1 MIPQEQPIEEKTEAT
16 HDVVGDIV
24 YQTVT
29 FLHKNID
36 TGKWFPV
43 RRITNSTGKDAT
55 TFKSDVEQSKVKVE
69 SDYLDNI
76 KRLDDAIVEVDSK
89 IAK

>member
-1 MIPQEQPIEEKTEAT
+1 MMPQEQPIEEKTEAT

-43 RRITNSTGKDAT
+43 RRITSSTGKDVP
-55 TFKSDVEQSKVKVE
+55 TFKADVAGAKAKTET
-69 SDYLDNI
+69 DYLDNI